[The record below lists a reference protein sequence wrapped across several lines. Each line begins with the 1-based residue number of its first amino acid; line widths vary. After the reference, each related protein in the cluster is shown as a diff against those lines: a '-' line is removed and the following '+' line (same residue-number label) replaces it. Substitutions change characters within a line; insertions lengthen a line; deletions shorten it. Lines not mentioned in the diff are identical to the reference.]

1 MNVHKFKVGQTV
13 EFTPLRSGI
22 PASSRDYKVIRLQP
36 PEEGNPLYRIKSSN
50 EAFERIAKE
59 TELKT
64 R

>member
-1 MNVHKFKVGQTV
+1 MSVHKFKVGQTV

-59 TELKT
+59 TELK
-64 R
+64 RK

>member
-1 MNVHKFKVGQTV
+1 MSGHKFKVGQTV

-36 PEEGNPLYRIKSSN
+36 IEQGLPTYRIKSNN

-59 TELKT
+59 TELK
-64 R
+64 RR